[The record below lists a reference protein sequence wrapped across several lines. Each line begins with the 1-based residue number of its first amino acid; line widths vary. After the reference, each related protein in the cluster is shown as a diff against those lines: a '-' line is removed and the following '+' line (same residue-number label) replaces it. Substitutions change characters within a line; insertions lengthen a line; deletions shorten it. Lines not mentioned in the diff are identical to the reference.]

1 MPEDFDKKE
10 EALKLDCGASQVLPD
25 EAQILPKDTSSQS
38 PISYV
43 SEELHAK
50 HDFERSNLALVAVPR
65 SQKVRW
71 EDDGQSVSRSSNQEQ
86 YRRDTPPNNRF
97 SGSTISPPPGQDSA
111 YFSLNEWEDEGSE
124 VGAEIQARQVHAR
137 ERVEILRGRLFRTR
151 HLIQARRRK
160 LRELRESARDASA
173 RLMRRVGEVIALEDV
188 ENLRALTP
196 LYEECRLIQDE
207 LGPAEEDQNQLE
219 IRLNDEEQELEQEE
233 DHFYRHYNVSIG
245 QLSESRLDETLS
257 PLVKPYEPPEPE
269 FESLDRTHELVQEYH
284 EKVIAAENLKDELEE
299 LEGEYEHLNADTA
312 FRKRHNIKVSRQTA
326 EFLADYPET
335 YKETVARLRAT
346 EDHLFVIRHKCI
358 DEKLFSETDYIYEPH
373 DAFENDL
380 LDAVDDA
387 LDHSPL
393 LASSPETHHSE
404 QRTPKFSDKRE
415 YVNNWLLGWTQNCK
429 VEALQLRSW
438 IYFEYPGSD
447 AEIYE
452 DGWSSLA
459 LAMWNKDDAGAN
471 TDVCYEMS
479 RMDAIYGGDGR
490 PGFTK
495 SGFSS
500 SFPSLGSLSVDFGDE
515 GLVEEIIIGSETGSF
530 ATRRDDEATFN
541 SIGGPQITQR

>member
-284 EKVIAAENLKDELEE
+284 EKVIAAENLKDEPE
-299 LEGEYEHLNADTA
+299 
-312 FRKRHNIKVSRQTA
+312 RRHSVSKT
-326 EFLADYPET
+326 T
-335 YKETVARLRAT
+335 
-346 EDHLFVIRHKCI
+346 
-358 DEKLFSETDYIYEPH
+358 
-373 DAFENDL
+373 
-380 LDAVDDA
+380 
-387 LDHSPL
+387 
-393 LASSPETHHSE
+393 
-404 QRTPKFSDKRE
+404 
-415 YVNNWLLGWTQNCK
+415 
-429 VEALQLRSW
+429 
-438 IYFEYPGSD
+438 
-447 AEIYE
+447 
-452 DGWSSLA
+452 
-459 LAMWNKDDAGAN
+459 
-471 TDVCYEMS
+471 
-479 RMDAIYGGDGR
+479 
-490 PGFTK
+490 
-495 SGFSS
+495 
-500 SFPSLGSLSVDFGDE
+500 
-515 GLVEEIIIGSETGSF
+515 
-530 ATRRDDEATFN
+530 
-541 SIGGPQITQR
+541 